1 MPMLCVGHAMAG
13 VALFGSMLEIHFRH
27 GIAEAA
33 NICGKPNIP
42 YHSSVF
48 LTQFCIIGHKDPSYF
63 DQLWVMRTASGYGL
77 WDFRGLWDFTGNGVG
92 GHSKPMGYH
101 RLWVVTSMV

>member
-1 MPMLCVGHAMAG
+1 MAG

-42 YHSSVF
+42 YRSSVF
-48 LTQFCIIGHKDPSYF
+48 LTQFCIIGHKSPSYF
-63 DQLWVMRTASGYGL
+63 DQLWVMMTASGYGL
-77 WDFRGLWDFTGNGVG
+77 WDFTGVG
-92 GHSKPMGYH
+92 GHSNLKPMGYH